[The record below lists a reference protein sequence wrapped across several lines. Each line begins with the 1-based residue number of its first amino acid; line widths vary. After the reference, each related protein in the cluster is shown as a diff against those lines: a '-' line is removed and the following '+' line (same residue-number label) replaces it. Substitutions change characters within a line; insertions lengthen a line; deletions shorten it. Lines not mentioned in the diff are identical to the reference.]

1 MDVTTTMFSPQ
12 DQLTELV
19 RLLETDDHVF
29 ATDPLLVTE
38 KLQKESGTP
47 IQKLHRR
54 ASRIDS
60 NGALNR
66 VLGKI
71 DGRIKGIMT
80 VMSVLWCLSGFLG
93 LFTLLQSNVVN
104 FFYVLVCLLGF
115 HTLMLIS
122 WLVMTMINQGKSSAN
137 WFANFVSPSRLIRG
151 KDDLTRAAV
160 SLYEQQL
167 HHSGM
172 RWYLGRFSHQL
183 WLATLTG
190 MLVSIIFLL
199 IVRQYSFSWESTLL
213 SDQALI
219 TLTHALGWLPS
230 LVGFDVPNEAAIVQS
245 RLVTDAL
252 PLSIARQWAG
262 LLIGSLLMYGIVPRA
277 IAWVFCALMFR
288 RKKMRLDIKLPYY
301 QKILNFWQRQIVDAD
316 DFVEVAAPVAP
327 KAKVSSGKK
336 LVALLEYPAP
346 DGWWQIGTDGN
357 RYRHQ
362 SPDTVENFG
371 IVDDRDDMARLTTYL
386 DEHPVQV
393 WLGIQEQ
400 ALPDRGTLR
409 KLDHI
414 ATHATHG
421 VIVQLL
427 QPASVASLQNNQ
439 STGSTMGSTMSNMT
453 DPKGQQDQ
461 PEAQR
466 ARYQQ
471 WQSALAARNIGLV
484 HLP

>member
-1 MDVTTTMFSPQ
+1 MLSQQ

-19 RLLETDDHVF
+19 RLLESDQHVF

-38 KLQKESGTP
+38 KLQLETGTP
-47 IQKLHRR
+47 VQKLHRR

-60 NGALNR
+60 NGDLIR
-66 VLGKI
+66 ILGKI

-80 VMSVLWCLSGFLG
+80 VMSVVWCVSGFLG
-93 LFTLLQSNVVN
+93 LFTLLQANVVN

-115 HTLMLIS
+115 HTLMLVG
-122 WLVMTMINQGKSSAN
+122 WLLMSLVNQGKASAN
-137 WFANFVSPSRLIRG
+137 WFANFVSPNRLIRG
-151 KDDLTRAAV
+151 KDDVTQAAV

-190 MLVSIIFLL
+190 MLFAIVFLL

-219 TLTHALGWLPS
+219 TLTHLLGWLPS
-230 LVGFDVPNEAAIVQS
+230 MVGFDVPNDAAIVQS
-245 RLVTDAL
+245 RLVTAAM
-252 PLSIARQWAG
+252 PLSVARQWAG

-277 IAWVFCALMFR
+277 LAWVFCALMFR

-301 QKILNFWQRQIVDAD
+301 QKIVDFWQRQIVDND

-327 KAKVSSGKK
+327 QAQVSSGKK

-346 DGWWQIGTDGN
+346 DGWWQVGVDETLSTFGIED
-357 RYRHQ
+357 
-362 SPDTVENFG
+362 FG

-386 DEHPVQV
+386 NEHPVQV
-393 WLGIQEQ
+393 WLGIHAQ

-414 ATHATHG
+414 ASHAKHG

-427 QPASVASLQNNQ
+427 RPESDASQPSA
-439 STGSTMGSTMSNMT
+439 
-453 DPKGQQDQ
+453 
-461 PEAQR
+461 AQMMR
-466 ARYQQ
+466 HQQ
-471 WQSALAARNIGLV
+471 WQTALAARKIGLV
-484 HLP
+484 SA